1 MHLYGKNPVLER
13 LRTNPQSIKRI
24 YIEQGLPETSYIH
37 RQANKVGIPVI
48 IVPRTKIQ
56 KLGRNVNT
64 QGVLVDTDD
73 FQYMPYDEA
82 LTRAQEKNSS
92 LLFLDNLNDPQNL
105 GAILRSVACLGDF
118 IVVLPTHDS
127 VSVTETVLRVAS
139 GAENYIPVC
148 RVGNLGNAII
158 KAKENGFQIL
168 GAVVKGG
175 QALERAPLIFPL
187 GLVIGSE
194 QKGIRDIIR
203 RHVEVEVSIPMATG
217 TMSFNVAHASS
228 ILCYEISKQKKI
240 QRKA

>member
-13 LRTNPQSIKRI
+13 IRMNPQSIKRI

-73 FQYMPYDEA
+73 FQYLPYDEA
-82 LTRAQEKNSS
+82 LTRAEEKNSS

-139 GAENYIPVC
+139 GAENYTPVC

-168 GAVVKGG
+168 GAVSRGGTDIVSVK
-175 QALERAPLIFPL
+175 LSFPI

-203 RHVEVEVSIPMATG
+203 GNLDGEVTVPMKIN
-217 TMSFNVAHASS
+217 TMSLNVAQAAT
-228 ILCYEISKQKKI
+228 IFAYEIVKQRI
-240 QRKA
+240 Q